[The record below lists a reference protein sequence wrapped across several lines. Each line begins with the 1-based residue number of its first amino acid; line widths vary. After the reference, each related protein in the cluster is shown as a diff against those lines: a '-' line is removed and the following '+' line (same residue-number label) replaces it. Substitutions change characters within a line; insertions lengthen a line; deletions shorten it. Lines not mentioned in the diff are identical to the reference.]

1 MGRKSP
7 KTHQREIPLETPC
20 FYVCTGLGPKSAL
33 GLVGWLDGPTHL
45 WAVSTPLAVLS
56 PSTRTSSLGGAASPG
71 RRRPGC
77 ATGRAETGRTV
88 HQPSSDRAKESC
100 VPSWYGN
107 YPSARP
113 GKQLLTA
120 QNSGV
125 DSTRRGKAP
134 PLAGFRPFCPVKMDP
149 SGAKNRLA
157 GSKLTSDRGTSPPTR
172 PSQGAFGWGNAQNTL
187 KFQFPLFSLK
197 RI

>member
-1 MGRKSP
+1 MFVPGW
-7 KTHQREIPLETPC
+7 
-20 FYVCTGLGPKSAL
+20 GPSRPWAWW
-33 GLVGWLDGPTHL
+33 GWLDGPTHL

-149 SGAKNRLA
+149 SGAPPPGWQGLNSPQTEGQA
-157 GSKLTSDRGTSPPTR
+157 HPHAPVRGLLG
-172 PSQGAFGWGNAQNTL
+172 GATP
-187 KFQFPLFSLK
+187 KTY
-197 RI
+197 